1 MIGAI
6 SGESVLEYGEM
17 YASKVKRKV
26 VCLRQCLIDAILASE
41 PVPISKF
48 AISGNKGDDV
58 VPKESREKVKD
69 REESERKAKSSKK

>member
-1 MIGAI
+1 
-6 SGESVLEYGEM
+6 M

-48 AISGNKGDDV
+48 AISGNKGDSDV
-58 VPKESREKVKD
+58 QSKESREKVKD
-69 REESERKAKSSKK
+69 REESEKKPKSSKK